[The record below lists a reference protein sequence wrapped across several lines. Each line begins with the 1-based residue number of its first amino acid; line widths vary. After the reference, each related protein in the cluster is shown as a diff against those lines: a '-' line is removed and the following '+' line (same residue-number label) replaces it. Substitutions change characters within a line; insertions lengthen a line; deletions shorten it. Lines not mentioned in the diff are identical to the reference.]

1 MEHTPTPWKVIPPD
15 GNSKRWFISRRSDS
29 HHRKFYVAVLGT
41 KNTEDA
47 GIDEKDAR
55 FIVQAVNSHD
65 ELLAAIQKLLTA
77 IGHTPSETEDVQKY
91 LNEGGEGYEAYSTGA
106 EALTNATKE
115 GK

>member
-1 MEHTPTPWKVIPPD
+1 MEHTPIPWIIRRYTNYAGFSISSETEPLFGCIAERWED
-15 GNSKRWFISRRSDS
+15 LDDSKRSDI
-29 HHRKFYVAVLGT
+29 RYA
-41 KNTEDA
+41 NAD
-47 GIDEKDAR
+47 

-65 ELLAAIQKLLTA
+65 ELLVAIQKLLTA

-115 GK
+115 GM